1 MGIDTEA
8 ENSKHSVLE
17 AELRRRLWWS
27 IVLYDTR
34 MAEMTDMRTAILT
47 PTWDCKIPLNV
58 NDFNL
63 RIGINSAPTECGVS
77 SEALFVVIRS
87 HIGNFIRNDP
97 SHLDFIN
104 PVLKSVARRNVPSFN
119 AESSD
124 LSTFESTLEANYLR
138 ECDPA
143 SPLHFITLW
152 TARLSLAKIG
162 FTQRLSS
169 YCQRPQNQ
177 TDEERDI
184 GLAHVRTMLE
194 CDTNL
199 MSSSLIKGFRWL
211 LLIYFPFPA
220 YAHLVQDLR
229 RRPLGDHVGK
239 AWQVMSDNY
248 AVRFTELERK
258 DGVMEKKPESPFFK
272 TFAALILR
280 AWYACESASEQ
291 TDIPP
296 PPIVTQI
303 RDILAFT
310 NSSSQARVANLD
322 DQMPMDIGSFYSQY
336 IPDGFD
342 VTSQDADIFLG
353 PAQVPGGFQ
362 GTQCA
367 WRTTNW
373 DTMSDQAW

>member
-8 ENSKHSVLE
+8 ENCKHSVLE

-34 MAEMTDMRTAILT
+34 MAEMTDMRTATLT

-63 RIGINSAPTECGVS
+63 RTGTKSAPTECSVS

-87 HIGNFIRNDP
+87 RIGNFIRNDP
-97 SHLDFIN
+97 SHLDFVN
-104 PVLKSVARRNVPSFN
+104 PVLKSIARKNVSDSN
-119 AESSD
+119 AECND
-124 LSTFESTLEANYLR
+124 LTTLESILETNYLR
-138 ECDPA
+138 ECDPT
-143 SPLHFITLW
+143 SPLHFVTLW
-152 TARLSLAKIG
+152 TARLSLAKTR
-162 FTQRLSS
+162 FTQYLSAC
-169 YCQRPQNQ
+169 CQRLESQ
-177 TDEERDI
+177 TDDERDA

-229 RRPLGDHVGK
+229 KRPLGDHVGK

-248 AVRFTELERK
+248 AVRFRELERK
-258 DGVMEKKPESPFFK
+258 DGVMDKKPESPFFK
-272 TFAALILR
+272 TFAALILQ
-280 AWYACESASEQ
+280 AWYACESASDQ
-291 TDIPP
+291 KDISP

-303 RDILAFT
+303 RQILAYT
-310 NSSSQARVANLD
+310 TASSQARAANVD
-322 DQMPMDIGSFYSQY
+322 GQVSMDIGSFYSQY
-336 IPDGFD
+336 TADGLD
-342 VTSQDADIFLG
+342 VTSQNADNFLG
-353 PAQVPGGFQ
+353 PAQVPGEFQ
-362 GTQCA
+362 STQWA
-367 WRTTNW
+367 WHTTNW
-373 DTMSDQAW
+373 DTMSGQAW